1 MKWYVKKCGAHIPE
15 NVTVCNRCGWLQGEP
30 VPAFMQNT
38 SIGSLQNEVGKNQA
52 VASMVLG
59 IITVSLPV
67 LSVCI
72 GQGVGII
79 FGFIFLAASIVGLVM
94 ASSAKKKGYVG
105 GMATAG
111 NVLNIIGLIISA
123 IMIILGVVLW
133 GIIGFAFLVSGVDAF
148 GGFENSL

>member
-1 MKWYVKKCGAHIPE
+1 
-15 NVTVCNRCGWLQGEP
+15 
-30 VPAFMQNT
+30 MQNT

-133 GIIGFAFLVSGVDAF
+133 G
-148 GGFENSL
+148 

>member
-1 MKWYVKKCGAHIPE
+1 MICKKCGANIPDGSAICNYCGEVHRE
-15 NVTVCNRCGWLQGEP
+15 NTLISEQPTKGTP
-30 VPAFMQNT
+30 PK
-38 SIGSLQNEVGKNQA
+38 NENGKNQA

-123 IMIILGVVLW
+123 IMIILGIILL
-133 GIIGFAFLVSGVDAF
+133 GIIGFAFLVSGVASLS
-148 GGFENSL
+148 GFESSL